1 MTNNSLWSKTTGGL
15 YTAVLVQT
23 ISGAAANLFLIIS
36 AIMIMSNPF
45 SYALG
50 GGYQTMSIL
59 TLIAGIGSL
68 VGFILFFMNIA
79 ALKGL
84 VDPQDAPAVSYI
96 HTAMILTII
105 NAVLSII
112 GTFVPFLSIIVLILS
127 IVALVFQLMG
137 YSALKN
143 SATFPTAAREG
154 AGKIFNAIIISLI
167 GGFVAGIFILL
178 VPVISII
185 AYAAVIYAWILQ
197 LQGWALIAKSEAP
210 M

>member
-127 IVALVFQLMG
+127 IVALVMTLNG
-137 YSALKN
+137 WK
-143 SATFPTAAREG
+143 
-154 AGKIFNAIIISLI
+154 LI
-167 GGFVAGIFILL
+167 
-178 VPVISII
+178 
-185 AYAAVIYAWILQ
+185 
-197 LQGWALIAKSEAP
+197 SEAE
-210 M
+210 

>member
-1 MTNNSLWSKTTGGL
+1 
-15 YTAVLVQT
+15 
-23 ISGAAANLFLIIS
+23 
-36 AIMIMSNPF
+36 
-45 SYALG
+45 
-50 GGYQTMSIL
+50 
-59 TLIAGIGSL
+59 
-68 VGFILFFMNIA
+68 
-79 ALKGL
+79 
-84 VDPQDAPAVSYI
+84 
-96 HTAMILTII
+96 
-105 NAVLSII
+105 
-112 GTFVPFLSIIVLILS
+112 
-127 IVALVFQLMG
+127 MG